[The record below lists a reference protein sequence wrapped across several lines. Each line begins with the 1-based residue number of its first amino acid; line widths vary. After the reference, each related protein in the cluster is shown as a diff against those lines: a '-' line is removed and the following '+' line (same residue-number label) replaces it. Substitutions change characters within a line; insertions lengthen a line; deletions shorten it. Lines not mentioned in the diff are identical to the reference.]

1 MATASKT
8 EQTVS
13 APAAAPPSA
22 AAAPASTST
31 STEVQKPAQAPPEAP
46 VLPELKNIET
56 VHGDMVDPL
65 TGLTYSRKPQE
76 LLKRTGWVDAQIAA
90 GKMKMVK

>member
-1 MATASKT
+1 MATAPKT
-8 EQTVS
+8 EQT

-22 AAAPASTST
+22 PAAPASTPAPV
-31 STEVQKPAQAPPEAP
+31 EAQKAIQTPPEAP
-46 VLPELKNIET
+46 TTLELKNIET